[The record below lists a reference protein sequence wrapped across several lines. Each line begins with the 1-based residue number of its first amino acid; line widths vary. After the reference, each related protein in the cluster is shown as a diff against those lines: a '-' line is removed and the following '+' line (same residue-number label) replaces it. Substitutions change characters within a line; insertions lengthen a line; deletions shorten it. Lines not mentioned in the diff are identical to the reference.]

1 MKATKTTP
9 SKTAVTADFNILR
22 TPVGFGT
29 GRATIGPI
37 VPLLKVLARHHVLSR
52 HVGLMNLG
60 AVASTLRPSMLDR
73 MKEHHIDVNIIRL
86 RYETFTGLG
95 ALVGLVDFKRIDVF
109 GIDHILLGL
118 LRILHHIYILS

>member
-29 GRATIGPI
+29 GRATIGHI

-73 MKEHHIDVNIIRL
+73 MKEHRHIDVIIIRL

-95 ALVGLVDFKRIDVF
+95 ALVGLVDFKRIGVF
-109 GIDHILLGL
+109 GIDHITQFSGP
-118 LRILHHIYILS
+118 S